1 MNAISTACNATCA
14 MEERIEEFLRFN
26 GTSSKDELLMI
37 AQYLKMID
45 DDIRTAY
52 SAVRRLITES

>member
-1 MNAISTACNATCA
+1 